1 MDIDLI
7 GVGLPIPVPTKT
19 EVMEMIKQDSDFYR
33 YVEEGKVDLM
43 LDVMLEEIKS
53 DVIEELKVD
62 PDFYRY
68 LKDDAQRNDP
78 DILDALLEGIKT
90 MSGDRKSFF
99 TGENLRTRMKIPYGF
114 LNSDKF
120 LTTAASV
127 TGFGYADIKA
137 TGRMDLVTDELIYS
151 TIETFKDVKRR
162 GEALGLDV
170 LLIFQTIPERLNED
184 MAFEFICLNPNI
196 VFGLPD
202 RFITDEFFN
211 RLLDANVYQWL
222 NVGDY
227 PDYKYNGKTRSV
239 KEDIFGRLSEDTIRR
254 ALSFQ
259 HFFYHPEGGGLNEDD
274 YYKLSSKIPHKY
286 QHLIKKGKWVTMSE
300 EVINASKTDEG
311 LLKNTKDFYDRVVGE
326 CNGIINSAYKNEPG
340 ELIDKLARF
349 GSYWVSKTGGVCDTV
364 KSPNS
369 VTFEIYYWPDKFL
382 TTKVYSIE
390 HNVSITDSLS
400 GDLIAFAEKT
410 TLLYYRTHGGS
421 YDKKINDLI
430 SELFQEPQ
438 ISPFLYSR

>member
-1 MDIDLI
+1 ME
-7 GVGLPIPVPTKT
+7 IPVPTKR
-19 EVMEMIKQDSDFYR
+19 EVI
-33 YVEEGKVDLM
+33 
-43 LDVMLEEIKS
+43 EEIKR
-53 DVIEELKVD
+53 D

-99 TGENLRTRMKIPYGF
+99 TGENLRTRMKIPYRF

-137 TGRMDLVTDELIYS
+137 TGKMELVTDELIYS

-162 GEALGLDV
+162 GEVLGFDV
-170 LLIFQTIPERLNED
+170 QLVFQSISEYLNED
-184 MAFEFICLNPNI
+184 MAFEFICLNPNS
-196 VFGLPD
+196 VYCLPEK
-202 RFITDEFFN
+202 FITDEFFN

-222 NVGDY
+222 NAGDY
-227 PDYKYNGKTRSV
+227 PDYEYNGKTRSV

-259 HFFYHPEGGGLNEDD
+259 HLFYHPEGGGLNEDD
-274 YYKLSSKIPHKY
+274 YYTLSSKIPYKY
-286 QHLIKKGKWVTMSE
+286 QHLIKKGKWVTKSE
-300 EVINASKTDEG
+300 EVIKASKTDEG
-311 LLKNTKDFYDRVVGE
+311 LMKNTKDFYDRVIGE

-340 ELIDKLARF
+340 ALIDKLARF

-369 VTFEIYYWPDKFL
+369 VTFEIYYWPDSFL
-382 TTKVYSIE
+382 TTKVYSFE

-400 GDLIAFAEKT
+400 GDLIAFAENVS
-410 TLLYYRTHGGS
+410 LVYYRMHGGTQ
-421 YDKKINDLI
+421 DKKINDLMTEI
-430 SELFQEPQ
+430 FKEPQ
-438 ISPFLYSR
+438 MDPILQTR